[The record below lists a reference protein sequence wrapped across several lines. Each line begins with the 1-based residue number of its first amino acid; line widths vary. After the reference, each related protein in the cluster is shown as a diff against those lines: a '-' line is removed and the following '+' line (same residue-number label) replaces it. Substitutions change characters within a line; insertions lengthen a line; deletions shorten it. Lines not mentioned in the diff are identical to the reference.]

1 MLQRLIR
8 TDDHLPNFFVR
19 LALAIVIWPHGAQK
33 VLGWWGGGGPAKT
46 IEFFNGAWGIPPF
59 VTVMVMLAEFVGPVL
74 LLTGLL
80 SRFAAFAIGLVM
92 IGAIY
97 FDTGKWG
104 FFMNWYGQ
112 PRGEGFEFHILVF
125 GMVAALLVGGSGR
138 WSVDRMLTRRWDGAD
153 AGYPYGADRAAGPQ
167 VVATH

>member
-1 MLQRLIR
+1 MFDRLIR
-8 TDDHLPNFFVR
+8 TDDNLPLFFVR

-33 VLGWWGGGGPAKT
+33 VLGWWHGSGPAKT
-46 IEFFNGAWGIPPF
+46 IEFFDMAWGIPPF
-59 VTVMVMLAEFVGPVL
+59 VTVLVMLAEFVGPVL
-74 LLTGLL
+74 LLAGLL
-80 SRFAAFAIGLVM
+80 GRFAAFSIALVM
-92 IGAIY
+92 VGAIY

-138 WSVDRMLTRRWDGAD
+138 WSVDRMLTRRRPGTE
-153 AGYPYGADRAAGPQ
+153 AGYAPGRATGPETVGAR
-167 VVATH
+167 

>member
-1 MLQRLIR
+1 MFDRLIR
-8 TDDHLPNFFVR
+8 TDDNLSLFFVR

-33 VLGWWGGGGPAKT
+33 VLGWWHGGGPAKT
-46 IEFFNGAWGIPPF
+46 IEFFNMAWGIPPF
-59 VTVMVMLAEFVGPVL
+59 VTVLVMLAEFVGPVL
-74 LLTGLL
+74 LLAGFLG
-80 SRFAAFAIGLVM
+80 RFAAFSIALVM
-92 IGAIY
+92 AGAIY

-138 WSVDRMLTRRWDGAD
+138 WSVDRMLTRRRGHAEPGYAPGRATGPETVGA
-153 AGYPYGADRAAGPQ
+153 R
-167 VVATH
+167 